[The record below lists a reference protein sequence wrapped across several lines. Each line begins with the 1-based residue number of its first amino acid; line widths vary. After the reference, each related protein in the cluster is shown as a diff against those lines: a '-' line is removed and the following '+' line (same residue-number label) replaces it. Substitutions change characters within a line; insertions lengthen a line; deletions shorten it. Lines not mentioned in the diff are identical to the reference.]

1 MWFLSQGTNNV
12 MKDLKGGAPVPQC
25 TADSQTSTQKN
36 RREAADDEEG
46 GSWGSRKAVLGN
58 TFLFLLIKIL
68 KRIEIGHVAL
78 CGRASFVTLLPQ
90 PPTC

>member
-1 MWFLSQGTNNV
+1 MVSVTRDQQSHERF
-12 MKDLKGGAPVPQC
+12 KRRCPGATVHSRQPDQY
-25 TADSQTSTQKN
+25 TRN
-36 RREAADDEEG
+36 RREAADDEG

-58 TFLFLLIKIL
+58 TFLFLSIKIL